1 VRIVRGDPDAG
12 FLKRRTDDRREELT
26 MGVRRTTQ
34 KNKKLKR
41 TATLASTRQRA
52 TADKAAKLAARHRGC

>member
-1 VRIVRGDPDAG
+1 MT
-12 FLKRRTDDRREELT
+12 L
-26 MGVRRTTQ
+26 GVRRNRQ

-52 TADKAAKLAARHRGC
+52 TAEKTVKLRATRRGR

>member
-1 VRIVRGDPDAG
+1 VSA
-12 FLKRRTDDRREELT
+12 EEDMT
-26 MGVRRTTQ
+26 VGVRRNTQ

-52 TADKAAKLAARHRGC
+52 TAQKASRLRPPRAGG